1 MATWP
6 DLFPASPDDSPQSLQ
21 PSAAADDVDPR
32 FTFDYRALDGPA
44 YDLADGQRDMTYWD
58 LEPLCR
64 GPEPVPDWLVTDRA
78 AIDTDLGTLKTG
90 KEADAVLL
98 ERAVP
103 DGPACTLVAKRYRT
117 AEHRLFQR
125 SVAYTEG
132 RSVRRSRDERALKKA
147 TTHGRAVAAGGWAA
161 TEWEWLQR
169 CWTAGLPVP
178 YPVQVDGTEI
188 LMEQVTD
195 EGRPA
200 PRLSDSRGDRRR
212 LAGWFD
218 QLRWTMGELARLG
231 VAHGD
236 LSAYNVLAAGDRVVV
251 IDLPQVVDLAANPA
265 GMDFLRRDVHN
276 VCSWFARKGLG
287 PADGVDEEAV
297 FAELVTMAFG

>member
-1 MATWP
+1 MSSAP
-6 DLFPASPDDSPQSLQ
+6 SSAPSSGHDPSPL
-21 PSAAADDVDPR
+21 SAEPEPDPR
-32 FTFDYRALDGPA
+32 FTFDYRPLDEAA
-44 YDLADGQRDMTYWD
+44 YDLGDDQREMTYWN

-64 GPEPVPDWLVTDRA
+64 GPQPTPAWLVTDRA
-78 AIDTDLGTLKTG
+78 AIDTDLGVLKTG

-98 ERAVP
+98 RRALPGTEGCV
-103 DGPACTLVAKRYRT
+103 LVAKRYRS
-117 AEHRLFQR
+117 AQHRLFQR

-132 RSVRRSRDERALKKA
+132 RTVRNTRDARALKRA
-147 TTHGRAVAAGGWAA
+147 TSHGREVAAAGWAA

-169 CWTAGLPVP
+169 CWRAGLPVP

-188 LMEQVTD
+188 LMEQATV

-200 PRLSDSRGDRRR
+200 PRLADTRPSPGQ

-236 LSAYNVLAAGDRVVV
+236 LSAYNVLAAGDDVVV
-251 IDLPQVVDLAANPA
+251 IDLPQVVDLAANPS
-265 GMDFLRRDVHN
+265 GMEFLHRDVQN
-276 VCSWFARKGLG
+276 VCSWFRRKGLALAEG
-287 PADGVDEEAV
+287 HEDEL
-297 FAELVTMAFG
+297 FAELVTAAFG

>member
-6 DLFPASPDDSPQSLQ
+6 LEPTRTADPADPDE
-21 PSAAADDVDPR
+21 VDPL
-32 FTFDYRALDGPA
+32 FVFDYRALDGPA

-78 AIDTDLGTLKTG
+78 AIDTDLGVLKTG

-103 DGPACTLVAKRYRT
+103 GGPGCVLVAKRYRA

-132 RSVRRSRDERALKKA
+132 RTVRRSRDARALRKA
-147 TTHGRAVAAGGWAA
+147 TEHGRAVAAAGWAA

-169 CWTAGLPVP
+169 CWSAGLPVP
-178 YPVQVDGTEI
+178 YPVQGDGTGS
-188 LMEQVTD
+188 LRGQVTVD
-195 EGRPA
+195 GRPA
-200 PRLSDSRGDRRR
+200 PRLADARPDPTR
-212 LAGWFD
+212 LADWFD
-218 QLRWTMGELARLG
+218 QLRQTMVELARLG

-236 LSAYNVLAAGDRVVV
+236 LSPYNVLAAGDRLVV
-251 IDLPQVVDLAANPA
+251 IDLPQVVDLAANPS
-265 GMDFLRRDVHN
+265 GMEFLLRDVHN
-276 VCSWFARKGLG
+276 VCSWFVRKGL
-287 PADGVDEEAV
+287 DVDEDAL

>member
-6 DLFPASPDDSPQSLQ
+6 DTSSVPPASPP
-21 PSAAADDVDPR
+21 ADVDPL
-32 FTFDYRALDGPA
+32 FAFDYRALDGPD

-103 DGPACTLVAKRYRT
+103 GGPSCTLVAKRYRT

-132 RSVRRSRDERALKKA
+132 RSVRRSRDERALRKA

-178 YPVQVDGTEI
+178 YPVQVDGTEL
-188 LMEQVTD
+188 LMEQVTVD
-195 EGRPA
+195 GLPA
-200 PRLSDSRGDRRR
+200 PRLADARADRGT

-265 GMDFLRRDVHN
+265 AMDFLRRDVHN

-287 PADGVDEEAV
+287 PADGVDEEEL

>member
-1 MATWP
+1 MATWA
-6 DLFPASPDDSPQSLQ
+6 DEHFSATPA
-21 PSAAADDVDPR
+21 ADVDPR
-32 FTFDYRALDGPA
+32 FTFDYRALDGPE
-44 YDLADGQRDMTYWD
+44 YDLDEDQREMTYWD

-78 AIDTDLGTLKTG
+78 AIDTDLGVLKTG

-103 DGPACTLVAKRYRT
+103 DGPSCVLVAKRYRT

-132 RSVRRSRDERALKKA
+132 RTVRRSRDERALRKA
-147 TTHGRAVAAGGWAA
+147 TAHGRAVAAAGWAA
-161 TEWEWLQR
+161 TEWDWLQR

-178 YPVQVDGTEI
+178 YPVQLDGTEV
-188 LMEQVTD
+188 LMEQVTVD
-195 EGRPA
+195 GEPA
-200 PRLSDSRGDRRR
+200 PRLADARPDHAR
-212 LAGWFD
+212 LADWFD

-236 LSAYNVLAAGDRVVV
+236 LSPFNVLAAGDRQVVN
-251 IDLPQVVDLAANPA
+251 DLPHVIDLAANPA
-265 GMDFLRRDVHN
+265 AMDFLLRDVHN
-276 VCSWFARKGLG
+276 VCRWFVRKGL
-287 PADGVDEEAV
+287 DVDEDAL